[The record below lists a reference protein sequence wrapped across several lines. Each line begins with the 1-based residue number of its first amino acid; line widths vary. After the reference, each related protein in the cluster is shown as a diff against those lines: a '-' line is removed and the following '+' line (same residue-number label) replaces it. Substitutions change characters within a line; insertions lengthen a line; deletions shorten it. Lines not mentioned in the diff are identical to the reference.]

1 VASSWPGNERRCF
14 RRSWN
19 YRPAQLVSNPMSDR
33 KVQKSERMGDS
44 RPPSRMEMEAQ
55 EAAEVAER
63 QLDEYPLLLPEI
75 GRRLRQSPPQ
85 LVMTCARGSSDHAAS
100 FAKHLIETQTSTPT
114 ASHSPSVSSIFGTRW
129 RRLDDTLFLAISQS
143 GQSPD
148 LLLSA
153 QAARQAGAFVLSMIN
168 AASSPLERES
178 SATLP
183 ILAGPERSVAA
194 TKSYIGSLLAIVHLV
209 AEWTGSDTLHRAL
222 ERSPDALRQ
231 AWALDW
237 GRAVDALLDVR
248 DMYVIGRG
256 STLGIAQ
263 ETALKLKETCG
274 IHAEAVSAAEVRHGP
289 IAIVGKDFPVLVLAP
304 NDAARPSVEELAA
317 DLVSRGAHVLVAGAE
332 VEGAT
337 NLPGLA
343 NLDAALAPA
352 TLIMS
357 VYKMVAALSR
367 ARGFDP
373 DAPAHLMKV
382 TETR

>member
-1 VASSWPGNERRCF
+1 
-14 RRSWN
+14 
-19 YRPAQLVSNPMSDR
+19 
-33 KVQKSERMGDS
+33 
-44 RPPSRMEMEAQ
+44 MEAQ

-63 QLDEYPLLLPEI
+63 QLAEYPRLLLPI
-75 GRRLRQSPPQ
+75 GKRLRRSPPQ

-114 ASHSPSVSSIFGTRW
+114 ASHSPSVSSIFGIRW

-153 QAARQAGAFVLSMIN
+153 QAAHEAGAFVLSMVN
-168 AASSPLERES
+168 AAASPLEAES
-178 SATLP
+178 SATLA
-183 ILAGPERSVAA
+183 ILAGPERSIAA

-209 AEWTGSDTLHRAL
+209 AEWTSSDALHQAL
-222 ERSPDALRQ
+222 ESSPDALRR
-231 AWALDW
+231 AWSLDW
-237 GRAVDALLDVR
+237 SPAVDALRDVR
-248 DMYVIGRG
+248 DMYVIARG

-274 IHAEAVSAAEVRHGP
+274 IHAEAVSAAELRHGP

-304 NDAARPSVEELAA
+304 NDAARASVEELAA
-317 DLVSRGAHVLVAGAE
+317 DLVSRGAHVLAAGVE
-332 VEGAT
+332 VKGAT
-337 NLPGLA
+337 NLPTLPD
-343 NLDAALAPA
+343 LDPAIGPA

-373 DAPAHLMKV
+373 DSPPHLMKV